1 MTDPDPHVLGPGLAP
16 TPFTADEIRAGC
28 RPGRTITTHIEE
40 DGGTTVRTTTY
51 LSADAEG
58 GEFESR
64 VLGPDGA
71 VVETGVARASW
82 AELQSHAA
90 FPADRTTLEE
100 QRLEL
105 PTGLADCLLCTV
117 RDGDAVRR
125 FWFDTA
131 RPGMPVRVESEEAG
145 AVTSVRTVVADQRL
159 EA

>member
-1 MTDPDPHVLGPGLAP
+1 MSTDDPHVLGPGLAP
-16 TPFTADEIRAGC
+16 TPFTAAEIRDGC
-28 RPGRTITTHIEE
+28 RPGRTITTHAES

-71 VVETGVARASW
+71 VESGIGRATW
-82 AELQSHAA
+82 ADLQSHAA
-90 FPADRTTLEE
+90 FPADRTTIEE

-105 PTGLADCLLCTV
+105 PTGPADCLLYTV
-117 RDGDAVRR
+117 SDGDVVRR

-145 AVTSVRTVVADQRL
+145 VVTSVSTVVADERL
-159 EA
+159 DS